1 MNSFKTCTGGNQS
14 STCFLP
20 VREFLPAD
28 RHGKCLFF
36 AVLVFFLLCLQS
48 LDCHQICLE
57 AADALL
63 YGCDLDRVSP
73 GNVRLQTVALVGVIG
88 FKELQAAHLYVE
100 IHLLLDRGI
109 AGSKRLD
116 LGV

>member
-1 MNSFKTCTGGNQS
+1 MDGFEACTGSDQGG
-14 STCFLP
+14 TGLLP

-36 AVLVFFLLCLQS
+36 AVLVFFLLCLQC
-48 LDCHQICLE
+48 LDCHQVCLE
-57 AADALL
+57 AADTLL
-63 YGCDLDRVSP
+63 YSCDLDRVSP